1 MAYDFKCIKKDLQSR
16 ARLGKITTHYGQVNT
31 PVFMPVG
38 TQATVKAM
46 TPEELKEIGVE
57 IILSNT
63 YHLYLRPGHELI
75 RDMGGL
81 HRFIHWDRPILTDSG
96 GYQVFSMGFGSDQGI
111 GKNIPFFPGADAI
124 SDLAQGKREALV
136 SSEAE
141 EPKNLKITEE
151 GATFSSPRNGDK
163 IELTPEKSVVIQ
175 EGIGADI
182 FFAFDECTPPL
193 SSREYVA
200 AALDRTHR
208 WAKTCVEV
216 KRSKQALFGIVQGS
230 RFKEMRLKSTAYI
243 NSLDFDGYG
252 IGGDLGR
259 NKRETANILSWVV
272 PNLNQNKPR
281 HLLGIGRLEDMEL
294 IIKRGIDLFDCTV
307 PTQYARRGQA
317 FTRSGKINFRQSRYL
332 KDSKAID
339 PRCGCAVCQT
349 YDRRYVAHLVR
360 ASEMT
365 GLQLI
370 TFHNLFYFNSVVE
383 DLRKKIQAGKI

>member
-1 MAYDFKCIKKDLQSR
+1 MIEFVIKKKSKHSL
-16 ARLGKITTHYGQVNT
+16 ARLGILKT
-31 PVFMPVG
+31 PHGIVETPSLVPVA
-38 TQATVKAM
+38 TRATVKGL
-46 TPEELKEIGVE
+46 TSQQVE
-57 IILSNT
+57 QTKTQILIANT
-63 YHLYLRPGHELI
+63 FHLHLRPGGATVKSA
-75 RDMGGL
+75 GGL
-81 HRFIHWDRPILTDSG
+81 HDFMQWPHPLMTDSG
-96 GYQVFSMGFGSDQGI
+96 GFQVFSLGFGQDLRV
-111 GKNIPFFPGADAI
+111 GKIFKYFPGQHTDRTIEVTAQPKQATI
-124 SDLAQGKREALV
+124 GSDGVTFRSPLDGNELFIG
-136 SSEAE
+136 
-141 EPKNLKITEE
+141 PKESI
-151 GATFSSPRNGDK
+151 R
-163 IELTPEKSVVIQ
+163 IQ
-175 EGIGADI
+175 EQLGADI
-182 FFAFDECTPPL
+182 IFAFDECTPPL